1 MLSKRILT
9 DVSLCLSLAL
19 PAFAVLHEK
28 LAAVPTGWTQVGTPA
43 ENDTLVL
50 QVALAQQN
58 LEELDARIMAVS
70 TPGSASYG
78 QHMDRDAV
86 AALLAPSANA
96 SPAVLTWLE
105 GAGIT
110 NLFTDG
116 AIIIFS
122 TTVSTANTLLS
133 TTFNYYENEG
143 VQKLRTTQYSV
154 PDDLQPHIDLITPTT
169 YFGKTVPQI
178 FTPGMD
184 RRTRKLV
191 PRYLN
196 NFNGT
201 TNSTTSL
208 PTNSTTSLPTS
219 STAPRPTSSA
229 TPRPT
234 NSTSNLTIDASC
246 ATLITP
252 TCLKEIYNIQY
263 TPDPSSGSTIG
274 FGSFL
279 NQSARAVDLS
289 LFQRA
294 QGIPQQGFSV
304 ELINGGINDQ
314 AIDGNHGEADL
325 DVEYISGISSP
336 LPIIS
341 YITGGSP

>member
-9 DVSLCLSLAL
+9 HVSLCLSLTL
-19 PAFAVLHEK
+19 PTFAVLHEK
-28 LAAVPTGWTQVGTPA
+28 LAAVPTGWTQVGAPA

-50 QVALAQQN
+50 QIALAQQN
-58 LEELDARIMAVS
+58 LEELDARILAVS

-86 AALLAPSANA
+86 AAMLAPSADA
-96 SPAVLTWLE
+96 GPAVLTWLE
-105 GAGIT
+105 EAGIT

-116 AIIIFS
+116 AIIILS
-122 TTVSTANTLLS
+122 TTVSTANALLS
-133 TTFNYYENEG
+133 TTFNYYENDG

-154 PDDLQPHIDLITPTT
+154 PDDLQSHIDLITPTT
-169 YFGKTVPQI
+169 YFGKTVPLI
-178 FTPGMD
+178 PAPRMD
-184 RRTRKLV
+184 RPGRKLV
-191 PRYLN
+191 HRYLN

-201 TNSTTSL
+201 TNSTVPS
-208 PTNSTTSLPTS
+208 STS
-219 STAPRPTSSA
+219 STTLQPTSSA
-229 TPRPT
+229 TPGPT
-234 NSTSNLTIDASC
+234 NTTVDASC

-252 TCLKEIYNIQY
+252 TCLKELYNIHY
-263 TPDPSSGSTIG
+263 TPDPKSGSTIG

-279 NQSARAVDLS
+279 NQSARSEDLA
-289 LFQRA
+289 LFQEA